1 MSKEIKQK
9 ADELVG
15 MFRPLV
21 SGVTTKNGVLENL
34 EEERTIKTVAV
45 AILHQKRLIDEL
57 EGLFIDNNIDV
68 MNEAEIRIYKKRQEQ
83 KAILTELESR
93 L

>member
-1 MSKEIKQK
+1 MSKKIKQK

-21 SGVTTKNGVLENL
+21 SGVTTKNGVLEHL

-45 AILHQKRLIDEL
+45 AILHQKRLI
-57 EGLFIDNNIDV
+57 EGCQQHFHPITVYLI
-68 MNEAEIRIYKKRQEQ
+68 EQE
-83 KAILTELESR
+83 AILTELKSR